1 MSTKI
6 LIPTPLRGFTE
17 QKDHVQ
23 LDAATVG
30 EALSNL
36 STQYPT
42 IKRHLYTD
50 EGSLRSYVNIYVNDD
65 DIRVLNKEHTPVAEG
80 DVILI
85 IPAIA
90 GGCIAIMNYEV

>member
-1 MSTKI
+1 MNTKI

-17 QKDHVQ
+17 QKDQVQ

-30 EALSNL
+30 EALSTL

-65 DIRVLNKEHTPVAEG
+65 DIRVLSKEQTPIADG

-90 GGCIAIMNYEV
+90 GGFI